1 MECRESEGFFYDSNN
16 KPGICTT
23 LLEEK
28 ILISEITWPSIWFSR
43 LLPFVQNFAAE
54 THHKPKIESLLNLT

>member
-23 LLEEK
+23 LPEEK
-28 ILISEITWPSIWFSR
+28 ILISEITGSFGSPDFYPLCRILQLKHTTNQKSK
-43 LLPFVQNFAAE
+43 
-54 THHKPKIESLLNLT
+54 HC

>member
-23 LLEEK
+23 LPEEK
-28 ILISEITWPSIWFSR
+28 ILISEITWSFGSPDFYPLCRI
-43 LLPFVQNFAAE
+43 LLLKHTTNQKLK
-54 THHKPKIESLLNLT
+54 HC